1 MTFLDWFCFTFV
13 PNFGLSW
20 SVQVT
25 LCQPCFMTRVGLELA
40 VHGVSSP
47 GFVSWS
53 FLESIGLFAVSDQP
67 CLDNMRNFK
76 TEYLTLNVPNKDLK
90 LPGRGHLSSSA
101 CRSFRR
107 FLPWLPRS
115 HPLPET
121 SVLLRDF
128 VTSSSRSSNISNAQ
142 ILWFKDIQRPFF
154 VRFLWSF
161 FSPWDA
167 LPKRPTKSLT
177 STTDHSTSKLD
188 SAIAPIRHTLFHL
201 WAWAN
206 NFDLLRFCV
215 DNLNHSGTWVQLD
228 LTAKSWIIM
237 NWQMAAD

>member
-1 MTFLDWFCFTFV
+1 
-13 PNFGLSW
+13 
-20 SVQVT
+20 
-25 LCQPCFMTRVGLELA
+25 
-40 VHGVSSP
+40 
-47 GFVSWS
+47 
-53 FLESIGLFAVSDQP
+53 
-67 CLDNMRNFK
+67 MRNFK

-101 CRSFRR
+101 CRSFQR

-128 VTSSSRSSNISNAQ
+128 VTSSSKSSNISHAQ
-142 ILWFKDIQRPFF
+142 MFWFKDIQRPFFFPLVVNFSGITGTLWGLKLQDPTRTKINKDYKVIQSNMIF

-167 LPKRPTKSLT
+167 QLPKRPTKSLT